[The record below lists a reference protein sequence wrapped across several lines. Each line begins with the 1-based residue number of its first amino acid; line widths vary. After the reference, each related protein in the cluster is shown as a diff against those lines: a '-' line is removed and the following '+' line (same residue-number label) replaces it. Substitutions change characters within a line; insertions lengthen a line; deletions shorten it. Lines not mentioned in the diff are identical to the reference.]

1 MKESATLNY
10 VPTPRVRRLAMG
22 AAVACLAFLM
32 AAAGYGLYLSQST
45 PTVPDESVP
54 LDPEETVLFYQP
66 DEYQDL
72 VPLAD
77 CPTELDYLDST
88 RYLA

>member
-1 MKESATLNY
+1 MKDASSPNY
-10 VPTPRVRRLAMG
+10 VPTPRVRRFAMG
-22 AAVACLAFLM
+22 GALVCFAFLM
-32 AAAGYGLYLSQST
+32 AAAGYGVYLSQNA
-45 PTVPDESVP
+45 PAVPEESIP

-66 DEYQDL
+66 EEYQDL

-77 CPTELDYLDST
+77 CPTELDYLNTT